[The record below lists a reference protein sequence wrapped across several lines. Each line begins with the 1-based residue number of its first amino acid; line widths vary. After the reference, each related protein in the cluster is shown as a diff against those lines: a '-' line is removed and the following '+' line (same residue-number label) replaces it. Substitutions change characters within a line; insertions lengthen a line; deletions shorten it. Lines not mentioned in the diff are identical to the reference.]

1 MYRNEQFKRNKKE
14 SIAHVSAWL
23 ESRQDWDLLAVTVTF
38 KPIDAHNNEERWIQ
52 EYRNRV
58 LYRISRRLEH
68 NKERR
73 KDVIPYT
80 DIVYFDQNYHS
91 IFKST
96 KLSNPPHVHAIIPIP
111 NKLTYRVWDF
121 EKSSLLEAVKND
133 IFSMKTVGSLHVG
146 LISPGSTNNWLNYIL
161 KGDKEL

>member
-1 MYRNEQFKRNKKE
+1 MYRNEQFKRNKTDY
-14 SIAHVSAWL
+14 IRQVSAWL

-38 KPIDAHNNEERWIQ
+38 KPIDAHNKEDRWIQ

-91 IFKST
+91 IFKGM
-96 KLSNPPHVHAIIPIP
+96 KLSNPPHVHGIIPIP

-121 EKSSLLEAVKND
+121 EKSCLVEVLKND
-133 IFSMKTVGSLHVG
+133 ICSMKTVGSLHIE
-146 LISPGSTNNWLNYIL
+146 LIKQGNTNDWFNYIL
-161 KGDKEL
+161 KGDKEI